1 MEKYK
6 TTKNLNENETTCQSS
21 TCIYYDYKSTGKP
34 RCILYNKNI
43 IGTSICR
50 GYKLNEIKD

>member
-21 TCIYYDYKSTGKP
+21 TCIYYDYKLTGKP
-34 RCILYNKNI
+34 KCMLCNKNI
-43 IGTSICR
+43 VGTSICK
-50 GYKLNEIKD
+50 GFILSEIKN